1 LVRDGN
7 LAGLCAALGAGLQIF
22 LAAADLAVA
31 STQDSKEVEE
41 RSAKEGMITKRIAE
55 VDVH

>member
-1 LVRDGN
+1 VRDGN

-31 STQDSKEVEE
+31 STQDSKDVEE